1 MEAAVRKMQQRV
13 RKAREE
19 TERWDD
25 LNSRLLS
32 HFSNA
37 AAIITRLP
45 VPFILL
51 RSFLAF
57 ICVLLVRSSFSDV
70 LRMLNSAAVMGFEKS
85 SKCSTRFTVREDL
98 LGVQMESLEL
108 IFVSMREALEEFSVI
123 SKGLSKV
130 LRDTNQMV
138 RGGLAFNAKQLQ
150 LQVGILPTIADC
162 LGGLQTLSDMHQAE
176 YALKSSIISLLTWKS
191 SSSEIAAMRQLLVD
205 QPNIPK
211 DEVQSIFDIIF
222 ADEIC

>member
-45 VPFILL
+45 GGSLGGADGEL
-51 RSFLAF
+51 GAH
-57 ICVLLVRSSFSDV
+57 ICFNEGGSVSCCHCCC
-70 LRMLNSAAVMGFEKS
+70 N
-85 SKCSTRFTVREDL
+85 RFW
-98 LGVQMESLEL
+98 
-108 IFVSMREALEEFSVI
+108 EEFSGI
-123 SKGLSKV
+123 AKGLSKV